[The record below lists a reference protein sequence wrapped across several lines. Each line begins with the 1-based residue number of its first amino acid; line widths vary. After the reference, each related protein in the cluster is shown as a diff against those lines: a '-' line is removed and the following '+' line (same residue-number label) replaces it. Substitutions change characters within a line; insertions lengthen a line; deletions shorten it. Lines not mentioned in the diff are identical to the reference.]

1 MMNLRLLW
9 DSRKWEETSK
19 RGVLSQKVRKMFVCL
34 FVFINLN
41 SFQTVVN
48 AKGKEWNSTEKLG
61 EEYVTFKF

>member
-1 MMNLRLLW
+1 MNLRLLW